1 MSTNKIQ
8 LFENR
13 KVRSVW
19 DETVTNCH
27 GFQKSREWK
36 SLRDYSP
43 LTQRYYK
50 FFVFHPLL

>member
-1 MSTNKIQ
+1 METSKNKIQ

-27 GFQKSREWK
+27 GLKMLASDGKIRLIEVADIKHQ
-36 SLRDYSP
+36 
-43 LTQRYYK
+43 
-50 FFVFHPLL
+50 